1 MSSQLDRTEA
11 EKARILLALLE
22 SVDRDGG
29 QSQRRLAADLGIAL
43 GLVNAYLKR
52 CIKKGMVKIKKVPS
66 RRYAYY
72 LTAHGFSEKS
82 RLTVE
87 YLSTSFS
94 FFRRAKS
101 DCSIIFET
109 ARVRG
114 YSRIVLAGVSDL
126 AEITAICALESKMK
140 IVAAVDPDSDLTR
153 FIGFRVV
160 QSYSAIN
167 DDFDAVVVTDLKN
180 PRKTSEDAIE
190 RFGVEHVIVPNL
202 LGVRIRHKQEVLS

>member
-1 MSSQLDRTEA
+1 MSSRVDRAES
-11 EKARILLALLE
+11 EKARIILALLE
-22 SVDRDGG
+22 SVERDGA

-52 CIKKGMVKIKKVPS
+52 CIKKGLVKIKKVPT

-82 RLTVE
+82 RLTIE

-101 DCSIIFET
+101 DCRVIFET
-109 ARVRG
+109 ARARG

-126 AEITAICALESKMK
+126 AEITAICALESKMQ
-140 IVAAVDPDSDLTR
+140 IVATVDPNSDLTR

-160 QSYSAIN
+160 RSYNAI
-167 DDFDAVVVTDLKN
+167 DDVFDAVVVTDLKN
-180 PRKTSEDAIE
+180 PRQTSEEAIE
-190 RFGVEHVIVPNL
+190 RFGVEHVIVPKL
-202 LGVRIRHKQEVLS
+202 LGVRIRRKQEILS